1 MKLSE
6 VIKDLIDEMSEN
18 GDKELQEDTIIKISG
33 NSTIILE

>member
-6 VIKDLIDEMSEN
+6 MIKDLIDEMSEN